1 MSRGSNLFSC
11 IFFIDLILNIKKNY
25 YDSFLDLG
33 EKMEK
38 EKYVRQ
44 GMISFFRNEA
54 YHHGKLI

>member
-1 MSRGSNLFSC
+1 V
-11 IFFIDLILNIKKNY
+11 KKW
-25 YDSFLDLG
+25 
-33 EKMEK
+33 KK

>member
-1 MSRGSNLFSC
+1 V
-11 IFFIDLILNIKKNY
+11 
-25 YDSFLDLG
+25 LG

-44 GMISFFRNEA
+44 GMIPFFRNEA